1 MLALVALGGPAGA
14 GIGLIFAYQRYTGA
28 TSSQVMRTR
37 AVVSFAWGGGPPLTA
52 FLMGFFGSRSILWAV
67 AGTGMSSL
75 GYAGVFAGCAGLVAA
90 GFAVLV
96 GARLGPLSRRP
107 AQPAGGRR
115 RGP

>member
-1 MLALVALGGPAGA
+1 MSGVGLTLFQDVIGRPGLASALFMNTTRVGA
-14 GIGLIFAYQRYTGA
+14 I
-28 TSSQVMRTR
+28 
-37 AVVSFAWGGGPPLTA
+37 
-52 FLMGFFGSRSILWAV
+52 V
-67 AGTGMSSL
+67 AGPVVAVGGMTSL